1 MSDQQVTPNKGVAPV
16 AAPALGNDLA
26 LLQQMV
32 SILLEE
38 KMEALAEKKEKSRI
52 LAARDASRREL
63 STYNIEQK
71 KKAQTMC
78 THLKGGRIDEH
89 HPRGPLTDY
98 AVYHHTYPNGATA
111 IRCLICGSLWKKKDT
126 AEYLLR
132 DGKRIPNHTNAGWVD
147 AVRMLRQST
156 NTPTASETNV
166 SARITNPTEDPDLV
180 EAL

>member
-1 MSDQQVTPNKGVAPV
+1 MSDQQVTPNKGNAPV
-16 AAPALGNDLA
+16 ALGTDLA

-38 KMEALAEKKEKSRI
+38 KVEAMAEKKERQRV
-52 LAARDASRREL
+52 LAARDKSRREL
-63 STYNIEQK
+63 STYNVEQK
-71 KKAQTMC
+71 QQSQKLC

-98 AVYHHTYPNGATA
+98 AVYHHTYPDGSTG
-111 IRCLICGSLWKKKDT
+111 IKCQICSMLWKKKDT

-132 DGKRIPNHTNAGWVD
+132 AGKRIPNHTGQGWID

-166 SARITNPTEDPDLV
+166 SQRITQTNVDPDLV
-180 EAL
+180 EDPS